1 MTRLLT
7 NLRSSMRTLLCA
19 SLLLWMSTPASA
31 QRFTDILDRGLVAV
45 NMGGSTFLSW
55 RILADEYFGVT
66 YNVYRD
72 GLKLNTEPLTVSN
85 YTDSGVG
92 TNYTV
97 KAVVNGVEKAQSTEI
112 KPWTKMDTGGI
123 KNVSSATFPG
133 YIDIALASIKDRS
146 NTDVTSQ
153 YVANDA
159 IFADLNGDGDLEFI
173 IKRMNMTDAAN
184 YYPESN
190 TTAYDVIE
198 AYDLDYSTG
207 VATRM
212 WWIDVGPNMVSL
224 NSTEINFL
232 AYDWD
237 EDGIAEVVLRGAD
250 NMIVHTATG
259 AANMIGTPGVN
270 TRGTITHA
278 ANATFTNTG
287 KEYLI
292 YLNGQTGE
300 TYQVMDY
307 PLKRIEDS
315 EYSQWSGR
323 YSEAEMEQMAW
334 GRGLLGHRSSKYYM
348 GAPFLD
354 GRSASLFLARGIYTR
369 HKMIAMDLSSDHK
382 WSTRWTWSCNDPNSD
397 WYGQGFHNFV
407 VADVDNDGRD
417 EIMYGSMVIDDNG
430 NGLHTTGFGHGDA
443 MHVGDFDPYRQ
454 GPELY
459 VCLEENPYWGSAYRS
474 GTTGEIYYKYT
485 SNPTPEQLA
494 ADSKAGDDGRCMAGN
509 FLNDYPGGEARSVG
523 CGLISCVK
531 DQELFPSN
539 SSPFEWY
546 QCNFRLYWD
555 GDLLDELLSN
565 ASYPN
570 SDAKLDKPGVG
581 RLFTST
587 NCQLNNDSKC
597 NACFTGDVLG
607 DWREEILMRCG
618 ANVRLY
624 TTTIPTT
631 YAMPSLWFDHQ
642 YRQAMGTQMQVYNQ
656 PPHVSYFLGEEEG
669 YTVAP
674 PPLTTRGRTLFSS
687 GGSVT
692 PSDNGDLLM
701 SGYGN
706 QSYSISGNVSP
717 RSIVINAPILVEG
730 NNDNNNIQTT
740 VYTHTLNIGSGST
753 IQGETRFVKQGLGVL
768 NISEATLTYSGN
780 TDIWGGTVNF
790 DGTMQSSPVWMNRH
804 TTLNTTGGTFGGG
817 LTMEYG
823 ATLNVGGTQVG
834 NCSRVNISELSLN
847 YGALV
852 VLDVN
857 GMGEAEHD
865 WLNATTL
872 KIDDS
877 KVGIDAWEN
886 YGPKYIVPVFKLNMA
901 SALGNGRYPIGNVTT
916 VNGDLSKVKIECDAI
931 DARYLS
937 LIQDDGI
944 LYLQVS
950 DVATATEATIEITGM
965 APYETVSTL
974 YPSASS
980 DNYYLPIVSIVAKN
994 TNGQVPTLSG
1004 TFTSLVDGTVTNIGS
1019 NEEVILFSENFEN
1032 SSTPSDYWKNGYG
1045 GIYSPA
1051 YTNSDG
1057 QCIGIVS
1064 SADRGDY
1071 TSYTIDYTGVK
1082 SYQIDFDAFFNN
1094 ASKTTDFA
1102 VMSKSHAASWVYNWG
1117 YNWFTTSESGHNPFL
1132 FFLRRGEGSTTF
1144 TVNETSNTLTL
1155 SNSTWYHFTLNV
1167 NILNG
1172 TVDYNISQKGSTSS
1186 VARGTYTLP
1195 DGESAECDGFY
1206 IRNGR
1211 YNYEPG
1217 GAGIDNIVIKSM
1229 GDDMSSYT
1237 FTEPGTLQVTSDV
1250 EGYALGIKTFE
1261 VKYPYY
1267 KLYGKDFDQITSA
1280 NIAEVLGS
1288 NWNTAAQNT
1297 RWANWSKNN
1306 SLYGENYQ
1314 AYWVVNNTSPIY
1326 LCNDSDPKVVWMD
1339 SNSSYK
1345 AAVMES
1351 FGVGRNSNGAGAT
1364 IHVQNSGDSNTLI
1377 YYLVDNSRGSS
1388 PSTYGGYDKVDG
1400 DGGYTIAMD
1409 GNYTLAK
1416 LYIYVPVAIHD
1427 EQATSLP
1434 QTVETQGN
1442 AHVWRNG
1449 LAGASTWAT
1458 MVVPFDMTVAQVR
1471 EVFGEGVTV
1480 ANLEMGK
1487 GNGSQIYFET
1497 IDVATASDATIA
1509 ITANKPCLMK
1519 GVTKSAPY
1527 LIMGI
1532 TSEPAQ
1538 EPSVANGHFTFVGTY
1553 TDLGQKAFTTND
1565 YFFTTS
1571 GLSRVETNGT
1581 TMRLKGYRGY
1591 FQGLTANGAK
1601 NIKTVFEESDVVT
1614 GILDVPT
1621 IMRNDVYDLQGR
1633 KIPENWQRKKGVYIV
1648 NGRKMIVK

>member
-1 MTRLLT
+1 MKKTFILFLFTMLT
-7 NLRSSMRTLLCA
+7 VSIAN
-19 SLLLWMSTPASA
+19 A
-31 QRFTDILDRGLVAV
+31 QRFTDNLDRGLVAV
-45 NMGGSTFLSW
+45 NMDGSTFLSW

-72 GLKLNTEPLTVSN
+72 GAKIAEGLTVSN
-85 YTDSGVG
+85 YTDSNVG

-97 KAVVNGVEKAQSTEI
+97 SAVIDGVEKAQSMVI
-112 KPWTKMDTGGI
+112 RPWTKMDTGGI
-123 KNVSSATFPG
+123 KNVSSATYPG
-133 YIDIALASIKDRS
+133 YIDIALASVKDRA
-146 NTDVTSQ
+146 NNDVTTQ
-153 YVANDA
+153 YEANDA

-173 IKRMNMTDAAN
+173 IKRMNTTDAAN
-184 YYPESN
+184 LYPESN
-190 TTAYDVIE
+190 TTTYDVIE
-198 AYDLDYSTG
+198 AYDLNYSTG

-237 EDGIAEVVLRGAD
+237 EDGVAEVVLRGAD
-250 NMIVHTATG
+250 NMIVHTSTG
-259 AANMIGTPGVN
+259 ATNVIGTYGVN

-315 EYSQWSGR
+315 EYNQWSGR
-323 YSEAEMEQMAW
+323 YTETQMEQMAW
-334 GRGLLGHRSSKYYM
+334 GSGLLGHRSSKYYM

-354 GRSASLFLARGIYTR
+354 GRKACLFLARGIYTR
-369 HKMIAMDLSSDHK
+369 HKMIALDLNANHT
-382 WSTRWTWSCNDPNSD
+382 WSTRWTWSCNDSSSD
-397 WYGQGFHNFV
+397 WYGQGFHNYV
-407 VADVDNDGRD
+407 VADVDDDGRD

-430 NGLHTTGFGHGDA
+430 KGLHTTGFGHGDA

-474 GTTGEIYYKYT
+474 GTTGKIYYKYT

-494 ADSKAGDDGRCMAGN
+494 ENPKAGDDGRCMAGN
-509 FLNDYPGGEARSVG
+509 FMSDIPGGEARSVG
-523 CGLISCVK
+523 SGLISCVK
-531 DQELFPSN
+531 DQELFSSN

-570 SDAKLDKPGVG
+570 ADAKLDKPGIG

-631 YAMPSLWFDHQ
+631 YAIPSLWFDHQ

-669 YTVAP
+669 YTMAP
-674 PPLTTRGRTLFSS
+674 PPLTTRGRTLISS
-687 GGSVT
+687 GSTVT

-701 SGYGN
+701 FGYGD
-706 QSYSISGNVSP
+706 QSYTVSGNVSP
-717 RSIVINAPILVEG
+717 RSIVINTPVWIQG
-730 NNDNNNIQTT
+730 HDNNNNIQTT
-740 VYTHTLNIGSGST
+740 VYTHTLNIGSNST
-753 IQGETRFVKQGLGVL
+753 IQGNTCFVKQGLGVL
-768 NISEATLTYSGN
+768 NISDATLTYLGN
-780 TDIWGGTVNF
+780 TDIWSGTVNF
-790 DGTMQSSPVWMNRH
+790 NGTMQNSKVWMNRH
-804 TTLNTTGGTFGGG
+804 TTLNTTGGIFNGG

-823 ATLNVGGTQVG
+823 AALNIGGETSG
-834 NCSRVNISELSLN
+834 NISTTTVSDLTLN
-847 YGALV
+847 YGARI

-857 GMGEAEHD
+857 GMGNAEHD

-872 KIDDS
+872 NIDDT

-886 YGPKYIVPVFKLNMA
+886 YGPKDIVPVFKLNMT
-901 SALGNGRYPIGNVTT
+901 STLDNGRYPIGNVNT
-916 VNGDLSKVKIECDAI
+916 VNGDLSKVKIECDVI
-931 DARYLS
+931 DAKYLS
-937 LIQDDGI
+937 LIHESGI

-950 DVATATEATIEITGM
+950 DVAIANEATIEITGM
-965 APYETVSTL
+965 TPYETVRAT
-974 YPSASS
+974 YPSASP

-994 TNGQVPTLSG
+994 TSGQVPTLSG
-1004 TFTSLVDGTVTNIGS
+1004 TFTSWDGTVTNIGS
-1019 NEEVILFSENFEN
+1019 NKEVILFSEDYEHATEVSGWTHSGAPISLGSGDATHGKYFLIDLGSYSTRYAYKRI
-1032 SSTPSDYWKNGYG
+1032 SSVDVSNGCG
-1045 GIYSPA
+1045 YS
-1051 YTNSDG
+1051 
-1057 QCIGIVS
+1057 IE
-1064 SADRGDY
+1064 
-1071 TSYTIDYTGVK
+1071 
-1082 SYQIDFDAFFNN
+1082 FDLALKAGN
-1094 ASKTTDFA
+1094 TDPGEFC
-1102 VMSKSHAASWVYNWG
+1102 VMSKGGTNPTNYWDNYATINNNANLLFDLAGSKNSTVYNVNG
-1117 YNWFTTSESGHNPFL
+1117 TTTTTTLASE
-1132 FFLRRGEGSTTF
+1132 
-1144 TVNETSNTLTL
+1144 
-1155 SNSTWYHFTLNV
+1155 TWYHITLNV
-1167 NILNG
+1167 NQSARTVGWQISNG
-1172 TVDYNISQKGSTSS
+1172 SSGTFALPGGTST
-1186 VARGTYTLP
+1186 
-1195 DGESAECDGFY
+1195 EFDGFY
-1206 IRNGR
+1206 FVTGR
-1211 YNYEPG
+1211 YNSK
-1217 GAGIDNIVIKSM
+1217 AMFDNIVIKSS
-1229 GDDMSSYT
+1229 GNDLSSFT
-1237 FTEPGTLQVTSDV
+1237 FPELGTLQVTSDV
-1250 EGYALGIKTFE
+1250 EGYESGIKTFE

-1267 KLYGKDFDQITSA
+1267 KLFGKDFDQITST

-1288 NWNTAAQNT
+1288 NWNTTAQNT
-1297 RWANWSKNN
+1297 RWAYWSKNN
-1306 SLYGENYQ
+1306 SIYGENYQ
-1314 AYWVVNNTSPIY
+1314 AYGVVNNTSPIY
-1326 LCNDSDPKVVWMD
+1326 LCNDSDPQVVWMD
-1339 SNSSYK
+1339 SNGSYP
-1345 AAVMES
+1345 AAVLEG

-1377 YYLVDNSRGSS
+1377 YYLVDNSRGNS

-1427 EQATSLP
+1427 ELATSLP
-1434 QTVETQGN
+1434 QKVETQGN
-1442 AHVWRNG
+1442 AHLWRNG

-1497 IDVATASDATIA
+1497 IDVATASDATTA

-1532 TSEPAQ
+1532 ISEPTA
-1538 EPSVANGHFTFVGTY
+1538 EPCVTNGYFSFVGTY
-1553 TDLGQKAFTTND
+1553 IDLGKIPFTTND
-1565 YFFTTS
+1565 YFFTAS
-1571 GLSRVETNGT
+1571 GLSRVETDGT
-1581 TMRLKGYRGY
+1581 EMRLKGYRGY

-1601 NIKTVFEESDVVT
+1601 SIQTVFEESGGATDIQDIPAT
-1614 GILDVPT
+1614 T
-1621 IMRNDVYDLQGR
+1621 RNEVYDIQGR
-1633 KIPENWQRKKGVYIV
+1633 KIPDNWRLKKGVYIV
-1648 NGRKMIVK
+1648 NGRKVIVK

>member
-1 MTRLLT
+1 MKRLLT
-7 NLRSSMRTLLCA
+7 DLRRSARVLLCV
-19 SLLLWMSTPASA
+19 SLFMWTCVPASA
-31 QRFTDILDRGLVAV
+31 QRVTDNLDRGLVAV

-55 RILADEYFGVT
+55 RILAQEYFGVT

-72 GLKLNTEPLTVSN
+72 GTKIAEGLTVSN
-85 YTDSGVG
+85 YTDSGTG

-97 KAVVNGVEKAQSTEI
+97 SVVVDGVEKAQSMAI
-112 KPWTKMDTGGI
+112 KPWTKMDTDGNKTVG
-123 KNVSSATFPG
+123 SATYPG

-173 IKRMNMTDAAN
+173 IKRMNTTDAYN
-184 YYPESN
+184 LYPESN
-190 TTAYDVIE
+190 TTAFDVIE

-250 NMIVHTATG
+250 NMIVHTSTG
-259 AANMIGTPGVN
+259 AANVIGTYGVN

-292 YLNGQTGE
+292 YLNGLTGE

-334 GRGLLGHRSSKYYM
+334 GRGLLGHRSSKYFM
-348 GAPFLD
+348 GAPFLN
-354 GRSASLFLARGIYTR
+354 GSSASLFLARGIYTR
-369 HKMIAMDLSSDHK
+369 HKMMAMDLGNDHK
-382 WSTRWTWSCNDPNSD
+382 WHTRWTWSCNDSNSD

-430 NGLHTTGFGHGDA
+430 KGLHTTGFGHGDA

-459 VCLEENPYWGSAYRS
+459 VCLEENPNWGSAYRS
-474 GTTGEIYYKYT
+474 GTTGKIYYKYT

-494 ADSKAGDDGRCMAGN
+494 EDSKAGDDGRCMAGN
-509 FLNDYPGGEARSVG
+509 FLNDIPGGEARSVG

-531 DQELFPSN
+531 DKELG

-546 QCNFRLYWD
+546 ACNFRIYWD
-555 GDLLDELLSN
+555 GDLLDELLYNS
-565 ASYPN
+565 SYP
-570 SDAKLDKPGVG
+570 DKDVKLDKPGNGGG

-597 NACFTGDVLG
+597 NPCFSGDVLG

-618 ANVRLY
+618 QNVRLY

-730 NNDNNNIQTT
+730 NDDNNNIQTT
-740 VYTHTLNIGSGST
+740 VYTHTLNIGSNST
-753 IQGETRFVKQGLGVL
+753 IQGNTRFVKQGLGVL
-768 NISEATLTYSGN
+768 NISDATLTYSGN
-780 TDIWGGTVNF
+780 TDVWGGTVNF
-790 DGTMQSSPVWMNRH
+790 NGSMQNSPVWMNRH
-804 TTLNTTGGTFGGG
+804 TTLNTTGGTFSGG

-901 SALGNGRYPIGNVTT
+901 SPLGNGRYPIGNVAT
-916 VNGDLSKVKIECDAI
+916 VNGDLSKVKIECNAI

-937 LIQDDGI
+937 LIHEGGI

-980 DNYYLPIVSIVAKN
+980 DNYYLPVVSIVANN

-1004 TFTSLVDGTVTNIGS
+1004 TFTSLDGTVTNIGS
-1019 NEEVILFSENFEN
+1019 NEEVVLFSEDYEHATEVSGWTHSGAPMSIGSGDATHGKYFLIDLGSTSTRYAYKRI
-1032 SSTPSDYWKNGYG
+1032 SSVDVSNGCG
-1045 GIYSPA
+1045 YS
-1051 YTNSDG
+1051 
-1057 QCIGIVS
+1057 IE
-1064 SADRGDY
+1064 
-1071 TSYTIDYTGVK
+1071 
-1082 SYQIDFDAFFNN
+1082 FDLALKAGN
-1094 ASKTTDFA
+1094 TDPGEFC
-1102 VMSKSHAASWVYNWG
+1102 VMSKGGTNPTNYWDNYASINNNANLLFDLAGSKNSTVYNVNG
-1117 YNWFTTSESGHNPFL
+1117 TTTTTTLASE
-1132 FFLRRGEGSTTF
+1132 
-1144 TVNETSNTLTL
+1144 
-1155 SNSTWYHFTLNV
+1155 TWYHITLNV
-1167 NILNG
+1167 NQSARTVAWQISNG
-1172 TVDYNISQKGSTSS
+1172 SS
-1186 VARGTYTLP
+1186 GTFTLP
-1195 DGESAECDGFY
+1195 AGTSTEFDGFY
-1206 IRNGR
+1206 FVTGR
-1211 YNYEPG
+1211 YNSK
-1217 GAGIDNIVIKSM
+1217 AMFDNIVIKSS
-1229 GDDMSSYT
+1229 GNDMSSYT

-1250 EGYALGIKTFE
+1250 EGYASGIKTFE

-1280 NIAEVLGS
+1280 NIADVLGS
-1288 NWNTAAQNT
+1288 NWNTAAKNT

-1314 AYWVVNNTSPIY
+1314 AYEVVNNTSPIY

-1351 FGVGRNSNGAGAT
+1351 FGVGRNSDGAGAT
-1364 IHVQNSGDSNTLI
+1364 IHVQNSGDSNSLI
-1377 YYLVDNSRGSS
+1377 YYLVDNSRGNS
-1388 PSTYGGYDKVDG
+1388 PSTYGGYDKADNDG
-1400 DGGYTIAMD
+1400 SYTIAMN

-1427 EQATSLP
+1427 EQATVLP
-1434 QTVETQGN
+1434 QALDASGN
-1442 AHVWRNG
+1442 AHIWRNG
-1449 LAGASTWAT
+1449 LSRASTWAT

-1471 EVFGEGVTV
+1471 EVFGDGVTV
-1480 ANLEMGK
+1480 ANLETGK

-1532 TSEPAQ
+1532 TTEPAQ
-1538 EPSVANGHFTFVGTY
+1538 EPSVSNGHFTFVGTY

-1581 TMRLKGYRGY
+1581 TMLLKGYRGY

-1601 NIKTVFEESDVVT
+1601 SIKTVFEESDVVT